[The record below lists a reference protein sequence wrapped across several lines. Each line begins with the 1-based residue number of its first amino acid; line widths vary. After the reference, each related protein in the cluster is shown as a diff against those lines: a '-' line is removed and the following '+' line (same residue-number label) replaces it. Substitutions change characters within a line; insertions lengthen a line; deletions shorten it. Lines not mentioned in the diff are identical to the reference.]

1 MDTLDILRGERKGET
16 KKTERLDREWRKSAI
31 SLISRRVNTFNR
43 IITGDRDYRFRL
55 LPSKDLQG
63 SSFPRRPNLFHVI
76 RNR

>member
-1 MDTLDILRGERKGET
+1 MGTLDILRGERKGET

-55 LPSKDLQG
+55 AIQG
-63 SSFPRRPNLFHVI
+63 SPRQLVSTPP
-76 RNR
+76 